1 MSGWRAEEGRNEAR
15 RRVQNEWTS
24 EVAGSF
30 AETFVCEC
38 GDPDCGETIELTR
51 AEYEHVRSRSTWF
64 ALAHNHENREVEVV
78 LHEDEQHTLVSKIA
92 GPAMR
97 IALASDPRSN
107 ATRPVLEP

>member
-1 MSGWRAEEGRNEAR
+1 MNGWRAEEGRNEAR

-24 EVAGSF
+24 EAAGSF

-38 GDPDCGETIELTR
+38 GDPDCFAMIELTR

-64 ALAHNHENREVEVV
+64 ALAHNHENPEVEVV
-78 LHEDEQHTLVSKIA
+78 VSENDRYTLVNKIE

-107 ATRPVLEP
+107 ATRSVPGP